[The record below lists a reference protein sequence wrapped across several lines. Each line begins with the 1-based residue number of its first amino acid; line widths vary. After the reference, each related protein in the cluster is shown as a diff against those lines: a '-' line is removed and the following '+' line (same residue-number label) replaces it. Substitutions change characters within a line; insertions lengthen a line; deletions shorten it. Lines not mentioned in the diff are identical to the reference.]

1 MSKKKKIP
9 PTAEEVYDKYAQDY
23 NGEFAP
29 TTFQTFRSALSITND
44 LTWHYLQKYLPQDFQ
59 ATLADIGGGD
69 GYWSEKLIQAG
80 YSNIIITDISVNML
94 DQARKRF
101 NSIDQR
107 VDASE
112 KHDTRCSI
120 KYEKADILDMAQI
133 SANSFDFVFS
143 LFDPVSYSLNP
154 AKALQELARIA
165 KDDAF
170 VFVTLDTKFRRVPE
184 LISATQINA
193 AEELL
198 AKNLTYDFGHPQY
211 NLTWEELA
219 QNFADAGLDVVEIV
233 GIPVFMHQVDV
244 NVLHSMEKDLA
255 IRSRLISMELA
266 HGTNRSL
273 INFAGHLLMVG
284 KKKKK
289 RPDDKKN

>member
-1 MSKKKKIP
+1 MSKKKKIF
-9 PTAEEVYDKYAQDY
+9 PTAEDVYDRYAQDY

-29 TTFQTFRSALSITND
+29 TTYQTSRSALSFAND
-44 LTWHYLQKYLPQDFQ
+44 LTWHYLQKYLPQDFH

-80 YSNIIITDISVNML
+80 YSDIVITDISANML
-94 DQARKRF
+94 DEARKRF
-101 NSIDQR
+101 HSINQS

-120 KYEKADILDMAQI
+120 KYEKADILDIAQF
-133 SANSFDFVFS
+133 SDSSFDFVFS

-165 KDDAF
+165 KPDTF

-184 LISATQINA
+184 LISANQIPA

-198 AKNLTYDFGHPQY
+198 ENNLTYDFGHPQY

-219 QNFADAGLDVVEIV
+219 QNFTDAGLDVVKIV

-244 NVLHSMEKDLA
+244 DVLNSMEKDPA
-255 IRSRLISMELA
+255 IRSRLLSMELA

-284 KKKKK
+284 QKKK
-289 RPDDKKN
+289 RADNKKN